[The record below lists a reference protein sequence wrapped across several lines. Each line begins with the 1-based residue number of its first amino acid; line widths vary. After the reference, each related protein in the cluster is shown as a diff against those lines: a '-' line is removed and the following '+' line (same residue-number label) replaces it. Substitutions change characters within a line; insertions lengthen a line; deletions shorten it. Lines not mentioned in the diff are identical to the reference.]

1 MTGLSSW
8 PWKKVLAKVVKE
20 KKAVTSRLLGWREG
34 EEEERS
40 VKKKWICT
48 RKEGGS
54 RWSSQTPWCV
64 RAGETAMRL
73 RVLAA
78 LAEHWNSV
86 SRAGKGSSQLCTTPA
101 QGL

>member
-8 PWKKVLAKVVKE
+8 PWKKVLEKVVKE
-20 KKAVTSRLLGWREG
+20 KKAVTNRLLGWK

-54 RWSSQTPWCV
+54 RWSS
-64 RAGETAMRL
+64 
-73 RVLAA
+73 
-78 LAEHWNSV
+78 
-86 SRAGKGSSQLCTTPA
+86 
-101 QGL
+101 